1 MNATTCEQTHLWQ
14 APALGDVEMLHA
26 RYVQQR
32 FAPHVHE
39 GYVFTVI
46 ESGAQR
52 FWHRGSEH
60 LAPVGSM
67 VLINPDELHTGAK
80 AHEAG
85 WRYRGFYPEHE
96 RVTGVLD
103 ELELGH
109 AGMPRFRDS
118 VIHDPG
124 LASAFSQLHQLSESS
139 ASALHQQTVW
149 RQAVLALVQR
159 HGRLAELS
167 APGHEPR
174 AVARARELLEAHL
187 ADPPS
192 LELLAAAV
200 NLSPFHFARVFRQAT
215 GMPPHA
221 WLKQR
226 RLVKARELLK
236 QGQAPAAVAFSLG
249 FADQSHLNRQF
260 KQAYG
265 ITPGAYRLA
274 CFAA

>member
-1 MNATTCEQTHLWQ
+1 MSTPRREQTHLWQ

-26 RYVQQR
+26 RYVEQR

-67 VLINPDELHTGAK
+67 VLINPDELHTGAT

-85 WRYRGFYPEHE
+85 WRYRGFYPEHA
-96 RVTGVLD
+96 RVTGVLE
-103 ELELGH
+103 ELELGRH
-109 AGMPRFRDS
+109 GMPQFQQS
-118 VIHDPG
+118 VIHDPS
-124 LASAFSQLHQLSESS
+124 LARAFSQLHQGSESG
-139 ASALHQQTVW
+139 ASALEQQTAW
-149 RQAVLALVQR
+149 RHAVLALVQR
-159 HGRLAELS
+159 HGHCAE
-167 APGHEPR
+167 ARPARAEPV
-174 AVARARELLEAHL
+174 AVARARDLLESQL

-192 LELLAAAV
+192 LEALAAAV

-215 GMPPHA
+215 GLPPHA

-226 RLVKARELLK
+226 RLTRARELLK
-236 QGQAPAAVAFSLG
+236 KNMAAADVAFALG

-265 ITPGAYRLA
+265 VTPGAYRSA
-274 CFAA
+274 CLNL

>member
-1 MNATTCEQTHLWQ
+1 MTRPLLEQIHLWQ

-46 ESGAQR
+46 ESGAQC
-52 FWHRGSEH
+52 FWHRGSDH
-60 LAPVGSM
+60 LAPVGSV

-85 WRYRGFYPEHE
+85 WRYRAFYPDSS
-96 RVTGVLD
+96 RVAGVLD
-103 ELELGH
+103 ELELGRS
-109 AGMPRFRDS
+109 GMPRFAQS
-118 VIHDPG
+118 VVQDPL
-124 LASAFSQLHQLSESS
+124 LAAALSRLHRLSEAR
-139 ASALHQQTVW
+139 ASALEQQTAW
-149 RQAVLALVQR
+149 RETVLGLVQR
-159 HGRLAELS
+159 HGRGAEPA
-167 APGHEPR
+167 APGHEPL
-174 AVARARELLEAHL
+174 AVARARELLQSRL
-187 ADPPS
+187 AEPPS
-192 LELLAAAV
+192 LEVLAAAV

-215 GMPPHA
+215 GLPPHA

-226 RLVKARELLK
+226 RLVRARELLRT
-236 QGQAPAAVAFSLG
+236 GLAPLQVASTLG

-265 ITPGAYRLA
+265 VTPGAYRLA
-274 CFAA
+274 CVPC